1 MPANK
6 LRALLLAGGLVAWST
21 LVDPRLPARWQPV
34 LRAALGTG
42 LVALTRAPTGL
53 QPARARPGLR
63 WGGAAAVAVTAG
75 TAATTAVP
83 AVRAAMRRRELPS
96 DPVGWL
102 ALRIPIGTVWAEETT
117 YRAALANLGSGAF
130 GPRGGRLL
138 QAVAFG
144 LSHIADARATGAPVI
159 GTVLVTGGAG
169 WVFGWLADRSGGLA
183 ASMLTHLALNEAG
196 ALAVL
201 FVRRR

>member
-1 MPANK
+1 MHLSK

-21 LVDPRLPARWQPV
+21 LVDPRLPERWQPA
-34 LRAALGTG
+34 LRALLGTG
-42 LVALTRAPTGL
+42 LVALTRAPTGVQL
-53 QPARARPGLR
+53 NRIRPGLR
-63 WGGAAAVAVTAG
+63 WGAVAAAAVTAA

-83 AVRAAMRRRELPS
+83 AVRGAMRQRQLPT

-102 ALRIPIGTVWAEETT
+102 MLRIPIGTVWSEETS
-117 YRAALANLGSGAF
+117 YRAALASLGSGAF

-138 QAVAFG
+138 QAAAFG
-144 LSHIADARATGAPVI
+144 LSHIADARASGAPVV

-183 ASMLTHLALNEAG
+183 APMLTHLALNEAG
-196 ALAVL
+196 ALGVL
-201 FVRRR
+201 FFQRR

>member
-1 MPANK
+1 MPATK

-21 LVDPRLPARWQPV
+21 LVDPRLPARWQPA

-42 LVALTRAPTGL
+42 LLALTRAPTGL
-53 QPARARPGLR
+53 QPARIRPGLCR
-63 WGGAAAVAVTAG
+63 GGAAAVAVTAG

-83 AVRAAMRRRELPS
+83 AVRAAMRRREPPS

-117 YRAALANLGSGAF
+117 YRAALANLGSEAF

-144 LSHIADARATGAPVI
+144 LSHVADARATGAPVI

-169 WVFGWLADRSGGLA
+169 WVFGWLADSSGGLA
-183 ASMLTHLALNEAG
+183 APMLTHLALNEAG

>member
-1 MPANK
+1 MRTNM
-6 LRALLLAGGLVAWST
+6 LRALLVAGGLVAWST
-21 LVDPRLPARWQPV
+21 LVDPRLPARWQPAV
-34 LRAALGTG
+34 RALLGTG

-53 QPARARPGLR
+53 HPTRVRPGLR
-63 WGGAAAVAVTAG
+63 WGASAAAAITAG

-83 AVRAAMRRRELPS
+83 AVRAVMRQRELPS
-96 DPVGWL
+96 DPIGWL
-102 ALRIPIGTVWAEETT
+102 TLRIPIGTVWAEEMT
-117 YRAALANLGSGAF
+117 YRAVLANLGSGAF

-144 LSHIADARATGAPVI
+144 LSHIADARATGAPVL

-169 WVFGWLADRSGGLA
+169 WVFGWLAERSGGLA
-183 ASMLTHLALNEAG
+183 APMLTHLALNEAG

>member
-1 MPANK
+1 MPATK

-21 LVDPRLPARWQPV
+21 LVDPRLSARWQPAV
-34 LRAALGTG
+34 RAALGTG

-53 QPARARPGLR
+53 QPARIRPGLR
-63 WGGAAAVAVTAG
+63 WGAVAAVAVASG

-96 DPVGWL
+96 DPIGWL
-102 ALRIPIGTVWAEETT
+102 TLRIPVGTVWAEETT
-117 YRAALANLGSGAF
+117 YRAALASLGSRAF

-138 QAVAFG
+138 QAAAFG

-169 WVFGWLADRSGGLA
+169 WVFGWLADNSGGLA
-183 ASMLTHLALNEAG
+183 APMLVHLVLNEAG